1 MGKSPLDEIEVP
13 TNSVATVA
21 DPGFEKSA
29 LMSFTK
35 VECQSPVM
43 IIGLRI
49 RASARWS
56 MIRWRAT
63 G

>member
-1 MGKSPLDEIEVP
+1 LDEIDVP
-13 TNSVATVA
+13 TNSVATVVES
-21 DPGFEKSA
+21 GSEKSA
-29 LMSFTK
+29 LMSLTK

-43 IIGLRI
+43 SIRLLI

-56 MIRWRAT
+56 MMRWRAT